1 MTIFRRIPKTL
12 RFLKILR
19 KLFEGQKNVLEHFP
33 NIAEDFPRFPRKNRC
48 FDHKATNLSTFQ
60 GIM

>member
-19 KLFEGQKNVLEHFP
+19 KLFQEQKNVSEHFP
-33 NIAEDFPRFPRKNRC
+33 NIAEDFRRFPRKN
-48 FDHKATNLSTFQ
+48 DDVSIIKQ
-60 GIM
+60 QI